1 VGRFGDGADFF
12 SNGGAM
18 PFPDP
23 EDVAALKASW
33 AKFEEQIS
41 ALQPALQTDTQS
53 RRQCRTAANELMAL
67 LQALV
72 NRLRD

>member
-1 VGRFGDGADFF
+1 
-12 SNGGAM
+12 M
-18 PFPDP
+18 PFPEP
-23 EDVAALKASW
+23 EDVAAIKASL

-41 ALQPALQTDTQS
+41 ALRHDTHT
-53 RRQCRTAANELMAL
+53 RRQCRAAARDLMIL

>member
-1 VGRFGDGADFF
+1 LGRFEDGADFF
-12 SNGGAM
+12 NHGGAM
-18 PFPDP
+18 PFPEP

-41 ALQPALQTDTQS
+41 ALQPALQIDMQS
-53 RRQCRTAANELMAL
+53 RRQCRAAANDLMSL

>member
-1 VGRFGDGADFF
+1 
-12 SNGGAM
+12 M
-18 PFPDP
+18 PFPEP
-23 EDVAALKASW
+23 EDVAAMKASF

-41 ALQPALQTDTQS
+41 ALRHDLHS
-53 RRQCRTAANELMAL
+53 RRQCRAAANDLMSL